1 LNCCLCREI
10 GQQRDAQIVK
20 GGVFQCFA
28 IVRGSPVL
36 RCAGSLRLC
45 SLQGERPLQCTCLVR
60 QEPSA
65 SANESKGFRPFA
77 CPYVFCSP
85 MKTIISILTP
95 FANSM
100 ETPKL
105 HSPPINQGIEMQAF
119 NDTAD
124 VTHFIHGERVRGSG
138 VRTQAIFNPATGE
151 RPRKLLLGEIA
162 DVDAAVASAMA
173 AFPKWSNTP
182 PIRRAGRCRAGCRG

>member
-1 LNCCLCREI
+1 
-10 GQQRDAQIVK
+10 
-20 GGVFQCFA
+20 
-28 IVRGSPVL
+28 
-36 RCAGSLRLC
+36 
-45 SLQGERPLQCTCLVR
+45 
-60 QEPSA
+60 
-65 SANESKGFRPFA
+65 
-77 CPYVFCSP
+77 
-85 MKTIISILTP
+85 
-95 FANSM
+95 M

-151 RPRKLLLGEIA
+151 RPRKLVLGDVA
-162 DVDAAVASAMA
+162 DVDAAVASAKA

-182 PIRRAGRCRAGCRG
+182 PIRRARVMLRFLELMNRQDRKRVV